1 MSSSGVRLEALDC
14 LLPEVGQGVDSGVS
28 NNTGGP
34 GFATLLATEC
44 DQQTAAHPRS
54 PGIGLKPAVP
64 VLQMSRR
71 PGPES
76 LARATSCGL
85 VQDPG
90 VIPLQISG
98 PICGPEVEDATGLAL
113 CDVVTEPES
122 FETQDKPRAPR
133 EDSIPLGLIALAV
146 PRPTFSPV
154 NPEGAVQSGDDPSVQ
169 SGRLDEG
176 RSQIGVEGSCSGAEL
191 VATSDRDA
199 VFKAIPGGVPIGG
212 SLRPTMETEPSAGSL
227 PPIGVGTGLAGMRSP
242 TSRPGSVGSSGIENK
257 VGLNPIPDGFANVR
271 PLENGPQALRHDPI
285 ASGLIASA
293 ASPPTSSP
301 VNPEGTAQSDN
312 VPLVPAGR
320 LEGMRSQPVG
330 AGSGSVAER
339 LATSDRSAVFRA
351 DTKDGLKGGSL
362 TPTEVSAVL
371 PSVRGTLP
379 GQASRIPS
387 MAPGSLA
394 NAVEISGMPTPEA
407 VAFGSV
413 SVRET
418 SKIVLAPDG
427 TPRSYS
433 TSAMSGA
440 PDSGRS
446 ATPENSLQLVGAE
459 ERVGPGESMDRLG
472 GTRVPS
478 VESTAPRPLQ
488 VLGRVRSSPEARG
501 VPHEQ
506 VLSARVDEVATSTG
520 LRRDTGD
527 GMPDRPESLS
537 RAVLSP
543 ESDPRGSR
551 RNPVGTP
558 EESTSRTVAAT
569 PFGTDTLGG
578 GDRQVPEAPE
588 MGSRPSVRSE
598 IPQGESIPRRM
609 EIETL
614 GQGRLQLTLTQQGT
628 ELRIDARELGNAL
641 SGTETGWQDLQKRLE
656 GAGVI
661 LSTLESA
668 TQDSSSSGGRNPHDP
683 RHAAC
688 YNSGMNFSDHQDSPG
703 NPKARRAT
711 PARDGTADS
720 DTIQRG
726 AGVASPGGTRARGR
740 EWWA

>member
-1 MSSSGVRLEALDC
+1 
-14 LLPEVGQGVDSGVS
+14 
-28 NNTGGP
+28 
-34 GFATLLATEC
+34 
-44 DQQTAAHPRS
+44 
-54 PGIGLKPAVP
+54 
-64 VLQMSRR
+64 
-71 PGPES
+71 
-76 LARATSCGL
+76 
-85 VQDPG
+85 
-90 VIPLQISG
+90 
-98 PICGPEVEDATGLAL
+98 
-113 CDVVTEPES
+113 
-122 FETQDKPRAPR
+122 
-133 EDSIPLGLIALAV
+133 
-146 PRPTFSPV
+146 
-154 NPEGAVQSGDDPSVQ
+154 
-169 SGRLDEG
+169 
-176 RSQIGVEGSCSGAEL
+176 
-191 VATSDRDA
+191 
-199 VFKAIPGGVPIGG
+199 
-212 SLRPTMETEPSAGSL
+212 
-227 PPIGVGTGLAGMRSP
+227 MRSP

-271 PLENGPQALRHDPI
+271 PLENGPQALRHDPLT
-285 ASGLIASA
+285 AGRTASA
-293 ASPPTSSP
+293 ASRPASSPVSLERVVQSGRLDEGGSQIGVEGSGSVSELFATSNRDAVFTAIPGGVPIGGILRPTMGTELSLGNLPPVGMGTGLAGKGSPTSRPGTVGSLGVENTLGRNPIADGFAGVRPLENGPQALREDPLTAGRTASAASRPTSSP